1 MDVNNKLSFVTIR
14 YVQKRRDYFLDV
26 SFRGTITLSI
36 VKLQDS
42 SLSLRGKCEFVC
54 IKTREMG
61 LNVGDEFRKRRGI

>member
-1 MDVNNKLSFVTIR
+1 MYKREETISSTSHFEE
-14 YVQKRRDYFLDV
+14 QSHF
-26 SFRGTITLSI
+26 SI